1 MSKKQDA
8 FYFDTF
14 TACAQHSCDAARL
27 LKEIMV
33 SFDADRLPEQ
43 LEQMHKIEHTADG
56 RKHAILEHLVK
67 AFITPIEREDILLIA
82 QNLDDMTDQ
91 IEDVLIRLY
100 YNRLL
105 SIRPDA
111 LQLADILIQ
120 SCDELHAMMRAFPD
134 FRHSKEIHRHIVR
147 INALEEEADRLYING
162 MHRLHG
168 ETTDPMKCI
177 AWRDIYSC
185 LEKCMDTCEHI
196 ADTVEG
202 AIMKN
207 T

>member
-1 MSKKQDA
+1 MSKKQDS
-8 FYFDTF
+8 FYFETF
-14 TACAQHSCDAARL
+14 IACAKYSCDAARL
-27 LKEIMV
+27 LKKIMEN
-33 SFDADRLPEQ
+33 FDAQALPEQ
-43 LEQMHKIEHTADG
+43 LDQMHKIEHAADDL
-56 RKHAILEHLVK
+56 KHSVIEKLVK

-100 YNRLL
+100 YNRVL

-111 LQLADILIQ
+111 LQMADILIQ
-120 SCDELHAMMRAFPD
+120 SCDESHEMMRAFPD
-134 FRHSKEIHRHIVR
+134 FKHSKEIHRHIVR
-147 INALEEEADRLYING
+147 INALEEDADKLYIAG

-168 ETTDPMKCI
+168 EKTDPLQCI
-177 AWRDIYSC
+177 AWRDIYAC